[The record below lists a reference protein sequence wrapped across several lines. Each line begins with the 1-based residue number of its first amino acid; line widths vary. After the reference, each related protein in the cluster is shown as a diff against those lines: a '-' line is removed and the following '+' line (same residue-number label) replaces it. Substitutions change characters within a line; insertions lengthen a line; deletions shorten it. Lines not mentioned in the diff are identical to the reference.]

1 MNDIAQI
8 TLIGL
13 LAGILGTGSGG
24 ILALFIRNP
33 KKSLLSFFLGFS
45 GGIMLAIVLMDLVP
59 EAIEIGNFIYTLLGL
74 FLGALLLLILD
85 ERLPHFHLFEGQEE
99 TNSYVRTGVLLGLGI
114 ALHNLPEGIAIGSGY
129 VASPSLG
136 ISLAITIALHNIPE
150 GIAMACPLSAG
161 GLKIS
166 RIFLFTFLA
175 GLPMGIGTFIGAS
188 IGLLSPVVLS
198 LALSCAGGA
207 MLYII
212 FNELIPGAHELKV
225 GQSGTLGA
233 VSGIIMGIILLALI

>member
-1 MNDIAQI
+1 MNEVAQI

-13 LAGILGTGSGG
+13 LAGLLGTGSGG
-24 ILALFIRNP
+24 ILAIFIRNP

-59 EAIEIGNFIYTLLGL
+59 EAIEIGNYYYTLIGL
-74 FLGALLLLILD
+74 FLGALFLLFLD
-85 ERLPHFHLFEGQEE
+85 ERLPHFHLFEGQEG
-99 TNSYVRTGVLLGLGI
+99 NSYVRTGVLLGLGI
-114 ALHNLPEGIAIGSGY
+114 ALHNLPEGIAIGSGF

-136 ISLAITIALHNIPE
+136 LSLAITIALHNIPE
-150 GIAMACPLSAG
+150 GLAMACPLSAG

-166 RIFLFTFLA
+166 KIFLFTFLA
-175 GLPMGIGTFIGAS
+175 GLPMGIGAFIGAS
-188 IGLLSPVVLS
+188 IGTLSPVILS

-212 FNELIPGAHELKV
+212 FNELIPGAHDLAA
-225 GQSGTLGA
+225 GQSGTVGA
-233 VSGIIMGIILLALI
+233 VSGIIIGILLLALI